1 LLVLRFASC
10 EAVLDEG
17 GLTGHR
23 SEHQAPRRSTRT
35 IVPDAF
41 AEPPS
46 ERSVSG
52 EPARRRYQ
60 MCGTIQRFRA
70 RRGRLIVD
78 LALPKSPALRAATV
92 LLIDDQRMIGE
103 AVRRMLV
110 GEDGITFHFCSDA
123 TKAIEVATQV
133 EPTVILQ
140 DLVMPEIDGLE
151 LVRRFRADERFR
163 DVPIIVLSITE
174 DAAVKAEAFALGAND
189 YIVKLPD
196 RLEMLA
202 RLRYHSRGYIALLE
216 RNEAFLALHASRE
229 VLANDLATAAHYVRS
244 LLPPPQ
250 RIGPITA
257 DWRFIPSAAL
267 GGDAFGYHSLDDDH
281 IAVYLLDVCGHG
293 VGAALLSVS
302 ALNSIRSEALPQT
315 DFQDPGAVLEAL
327 NKAFPMERQN
337 DMFFTIWYGVYQ
349 VSSRTIRWAGGGHP
363 AALLQGP
370 ESGGRPTLLESEGPL
385 IGAVEGLEFA
395 AGEAK
400 VPPGSSLFIYSDGAF
415 EVSYPDGSM
424 WAFDDFISTLTA
436 PTRGPEPRLDALVA
450 KIREIS
456 ARNDFN
462 DDFSMVE
469 LAFS

>member
-1 LLVLRFASC
+1 
-10 EAVLDEG
+10 
-17 GLTGHR
+17 
-23 SEHQAPRRSTRT
+23 
-35 IVPDAF
+35 
-41 AEPPS
+41 
-46 ERSVSG
+46 
-52 EPARRRYQ
+52 
-60 MCGTIQRFRA
+60 
-70 RRGRLIVD
+70 VD
-78 LALPKSPALRAATV
+78 LAVPKNPASRGTTV
-92 LLIDDQRMIGE
+92 LLIDDQPIIGE

-110 GEDGITFHFCSDA
+110 GEEGIAFHFCRDA
-123 TKAIEVATQV
+123 IKAVEVAIQV

-140 DLVMPEIDGLE
+140 DLVMPDIEGLD
-151 LVRRFRADERFR
+151 LVRRFRADKRFH
-163 DVPIIVLSITE
+163 DVPIIVLSTKE
-174 DAAVKAEAFALGAND
+174 EPAVKAEAFAVGAND

-216 RNEAFLALHASRE
+216 RNEAFLALQASRE
-229 VLANDLATAAHYVRS
+229 VLANDLATAAQYVRS

-250 RIGPITA
+250 RIGPITT

-315 DFQDPGAVLEAL
+315 DFHDPGAVLAAL

-349 VSSRTIRWAGGGHP
+349 VSSRTLRWAGGGHP
-363 AALLQGP
+363 AALLLGP
-370 ESGGRPTLLESEGPL
+370 EAGCSPTFLESEGPL

-395 AGEAK
+395 SGEAH
-400 VPPGSSLFIYSDGAF
+400 VPSGSSLFVYSDGAF
-415 EVSYPDGSM
+415 EVSSPDGAM
-424 WAFDDFISTLTA
+424 WAFDDFVSTLTA
-436 PTRGPEPRLDALVA
+436 PPAGEGRRLDALVVT
-450 KIREIS
+450 IRAIS
-456 ARNDFN
+456 GRDDFN